1 MRESRL
7 QSFTELS
14 VGDFV
19 VHENH
24 GLGVYR
30 GIEKVEVDHV
40 TKDYMKIEYAGGSSL
55 YVPAT
60 QLDVI
65 QKYADGDAAKAPKLN
80 KLGTQEWNR
89 TKTRVRTAVRQ
100 IAQDLVKLYA
110 ERERKE
116 GFTYSE
122 DTVWQQEFEEM
133 FPYDETEDQLMAIDA
148 VKHDMES
155 RKIMD
160 RLICG
165 DVGYGKTEIA
175 IRAAFKAVQDG
186 KQVAYLVPTTILAQ
200 QHYNTFVQRMKDFP
214 VRVDLMCRF
223 RTSAEQKKTVDGSE
237 KGNGGYRHRDTPAA
251 FKGCRV

>member
-89 TKTRVRTAVRQ
+89 TKTQGTHGSAADRAGSRGAV
-100 IAQDLVKLYA
+100 
-110 ERERKE
+110 
-116 GFTYSE
+116 
-122 DTVWQQEFEEM
+122 
-133 FPYDETEDQLMAIDA
+133 
-148 VKHDMES
+148 
-155 RKIMD
+155 
-160 RLICG
+160 CG
-165 DVGYGKTEIA
+165 
-175 IRAAFKAVQDG
+175 AAAKRRIHLQRR
-186 KQVAYLVPTTILAQ
+186 YCLA
-200 QHYNTFVQRMKDFP
+200 
-214 VRVDLMCRF
+214 
-223 RTSAEQKKTVDGSE
+223 AGI
-237 KGNGGYRHRDTPAA
+237 
-251 FKGCRV
+251 

>member
-110 ERERKE
+110 AAGAKRTDSPTAKILS
-116 GFTYSE
+116 G
-122 DTVWQQEFEEM
+122 
-133 FPYDETEDQLMAIDA
+133 
-148 VKHDMES
+148 S
-155 RKIMD
+155 RNL
-160 RLICG
+160 RRCS
-165 DVGYGKTEIA
+165 
-175 IRAAFKAVQDG
+175 
-186 KQVAYLVPTTILAQ
+186 
-200 QHYNTFVQRMKDFP
+200 RMM
-214 VRVDLMCRF
+214 RR
-223 RTSAEQKKTVDGSE
+223 RIS
-237 KGNGGYRHRDTPAA
+237 
-251 FKGCRV
+251 

>member
-1 MRESRL
+1 MKKKKRRRYEGK
-7 QSFTELS
+7 QIASFTELS

-55 YVPAT
+55 CVPAT

-100 IAQDLVKLYA
+100 IAQDLGEA
-110 ERERKE
+110 
-116 GFTYSE
+116 
-122 DTVWQQEFEEM
+122 VWR
-133 FPYDETEDQLMAIDA
+133 
-148 VKHDMES
+148 S
-155 RKIMD
+155 
-160 RLICG
+160 
-165 DVGYGKTEIA
+165 
-175 IRAAFKAVQDG
+175 
-186 KQVAYLVPTTILAQ
+186 
-200 QHYNTFVQRMKDFP
+200 
-214 VRVDLMCRF
+214 
-223 RTSAEQKKTVDGSE
+223 GSE
-237 KGNGGYRHRDTPAA
+237 KKDSPTAKIPSGSRNLRKCSRMM
-251 FKGCRV
+251 RRRIS

>member
-1 MRESRL
+1 MIIFGQEHKKKKKRRRYEGK
-7 QSFTELS
+7 QIASFTELS

-30 GIEKVEVDHV
+30 GHRKVEVDHV

-100 IAQDLVKLYA
+100 IAQDLVKPVCGRPGAKRRIHLQRRY
-110 ERERKE
+110 RPGSRNLRKC
-116 GFTYSE
+116 
-122 DTVWQQEFEEM
+122 
-133 FPYDETEDQLMAIDA
+133 
-148 VKHDMES
+148 S
-155 RKIMD
+155 RMMRRRI
-160 RLICG
+160 
-165 DVGYGKTEIA
+165 
-175 IRAAFKAVQDG
+175 
-186 KQVAYLVPTTILAQ
+186 
-200 QHYNTFVQRMKDFP
+200 
-214 VRVDLMCRF
+214 
-223 RTSAEQKKTVDGSE
+223 S
-237 KGNGGYRHRDTPAA
+237 
-251 FKGCRV
+251 